1 MTPYIENLKQAEEDR
16 LIAWRLIERI
26 LASAEIENSDMEELR
41 DKQKDLAI
49 ANKRLEENTVKV
61 ELKQKKAGIPMD
73 ERLDTV

>member
-16 LIAWRLIERI
+16 LIPWRLIERI